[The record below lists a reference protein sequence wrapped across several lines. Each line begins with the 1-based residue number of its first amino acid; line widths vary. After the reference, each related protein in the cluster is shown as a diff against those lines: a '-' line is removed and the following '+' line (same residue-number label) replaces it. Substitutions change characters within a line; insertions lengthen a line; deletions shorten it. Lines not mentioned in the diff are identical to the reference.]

1 MASGSRGRGRGRGSR
16 AARGGAPPP
25 AVAAAAAPALP
36 PALAALSD
44 PHLATLPAVDLVS
57 RLIGCNRR
65 ASDFVDVALV
75 LAARERRLADAEAR
89 ARAAEEDAARLRR
102 QIAAEAQVR
111 RLVAEME
118 LGLRAEIRAWQRRAA
133 QAEARLIRFQAHAQA
148 DLTGGGEAGKA
159 QAEEEEAP
167 LQAAVSGKRKEAAA
181 ASSPDKRLKKLIKLP
196 AGGGCCSSNAAVL
209 PESEADTTIDE
220 AEDEDAREDQ
230 DALEIAPLGRDVHG
244 GLEMGTDDDDMQGI
258 GEDDQPEDKTRGEPE
273 EFEPEINPVALV
285 VVAPGNDLLPLNDG
299 GIGIEAATD
308 LKAAGGHEK
317 EPDELARTAAASAQG
332 SGDNYDSANNDVLP
346 ENGAVMD
353 MEVSHAA
360 ATRSGERGA
369 GDSCQCLA
377 AEPQVM
383 PVLYAPLPKESV
395 DDVEERPRHDDD
407 KDAPQQ

>member
-258 GEDDQPEDKTRGEPE
+258 G
-273 EFEPEINPVALV
+273 
-285 VVAPGNDLLPLNDG
+285 NDLLPLNDG